1 MAPPPARRE
10 TTADV
15 LHGVTVADPYR
26 WLEDGDSP
34 EVAAWVA
41 THNER
46 TRQALDAR
54 PSWDRWHERLDPPQD
69 LLEVALSHGCKFA
82 IDTDAHATGQLEW
95 QVNGC
100 EKAAEVGVPLERI
113 VNTLAADDL
122 LAWTASH

>member
-1 MAPPPARRE
+1 LVGKRPQSTFDADYVFAACAKYD
-10 TTADV
+10 TAV
-15 LHGVTVADPYR
+15 
-26 WLEDGDSP
+26 EINS
-34 EVAAWVA
+34 
-41 THNER
+41 
-46 TRQALDAR
+46 R
-54 PSWDRWHERLDPPQD
+54 PERLDPPQD

-100 EKAAEVGVPLERI
+100 EKAAEVGVPLDRI